1 MTAVQ
6 EKGAGNQSPLC
17 VGRHVPCRGLGLAG
31 PAAEMSRLWMQY
43 IAVTPAG
50 GDIRK
55 KPIVMLD
62 QYVLVV
68 KHSRQT
74 SSELEVMHKK
84 A

>member
-1 MTAVQ
+1 MTALR
-6 EKGAGNQSPLC
+6 KRARGTNLLYALAGMCSC
-17 VGRHVPCRGLGLAG
+17 CGMGLAG
-31 PAAEMSRLWMQY
+31 PASEMSRLWMQY
-43 IAVTPAG
+43 IAATPVAR
-50 GDIRK
+50 DTRK

-62 QYVLVV
+62 KYVLVV

>member
-1 MTAVQ
+1 MTAIQ

-17 VGRHVPCRGLGLAG
+17 VGRHLPCRGLGLAG

-43 IAVTPAG
+43 IVVTPAA
-50 GDIRK
+50 GDISK
-55 KPIVMLD
+55 KSIIMLD
-62 QYVLVV
+62 KYVLVV